1 MTRIKLLS
9 ANLARFSTITGTA
22 PASGF
27 PLTRLTD
34 DRISAYWAS
43 TGSSVALTCT
53 FPGSRTFD
61 TISLPVST
69 LKTGSTLTVA
79 SQTKTLAALTVDRSA
94 DLLPNTGDMFA
105 YGAGRSITLHLSAP
119 ITASS
124 VSIALAAASG
134 TISAPFLVVGQSWSP
149 SRNFA
154 LQATIGVRSASALS
168 DSEAGDSLCDVRFSR
183 KTFTF
188 DVSAFTDAERAEL
201 FNYLLQNAVN
211 HPILI
216 SGFPDHTDPSRE
228 NDFTIYGRLSPES
241 QQKIIHCTKFTNTI
255 TVNAI

>member
-1 MTRIKLLS
+1 MTRIKLIS
-9 ANLARFSTITGTA
+9 ANLASFSTITGTS

-27 PLTRLTD
+27 PLARLTD
-34 DRISAYWAS
+34 DRISAYWKS
-43 TGSSVALTCT
+43 TGSSATLTCT

-61 TISLPVST
+61 TISFPVST
-69 LKTGSTLTVA
+69 LTAGSTLTV
-79 SQTKTLAALTVDRSA
+79 SGETKTLAALTADRSA
-94 DLLPNTGDMFA
+94 DLLPNTGDMLP
-105 YGAGRSITLHLSAP
+105 YGAGRSATLHLTTP

-124 VSIALAAASG
+124 VSIAISAASG

-154 LQATIGVRSASALS
+154 LQASIGVRSASALS
-168 DSEAGDSLCDVRFSR
+168 DSEAGDSLCDIRFSR

-188 DVSAFTDAERAEL
+188 DVSSFTDAERAEL
-201 FNYLLQNAVN
+201 FNFLLQNAVN
-211 HPILI
+211 HPILV

-241 QQKIIHCTKFTNTI
+241 QQKIIHCTKFTNTLTI
-255 TVNAI
+255 NSI